1 MDTTNRALILHAAHD
16 LRVGS
21 APPAHPGPGE
31 VAIAMSR
38 GGICGSDLHYYH
50 DGGFGL
56 IRVREP
62 IILGHELAGT
72 VTEVGQGV
80 SHVKAGDRV
89 AINPSLPCGLCR
101 FCTSG
106 RPIHCTSMQF
116 FGSAMRYPHV
126 QGGFRQH
133 LVCSEAQ
140 AIPTGN
146 ETPPEIAAFAE
157 PLAVCLH
164 AIRQAGSVAG
174 AKVLITGSG
183 PIGALT
189 LLAARHAGAR
199 DIAVTDIA
207 VKPLEMALRLG
218 ADATINVKDAP
229 DALEDLARDKG
240 QCDIAFECSGTA
252 SGLAQAISCVQPR
265 GTIVQIGLA
274 SDLSIPIAQLAAK
287 EITLLGSFRFDT
299 EFAWAVELLRQ
310 RLINVIPL
318 LTATIPFDNPRAAFE
333 LASDRSQAMKVQ
345 LAFD

>member
-1 MDTTNRALILHAAHD
+1 MTNRALILHAAHD
-16 LRVGS
+16 LRIGS
-21 APPAHPGPGE
+21 APMAHPGPGE
-31 VAIAMSR
+31 VAVAMSR

-50 DGGFGL
+50 DGGFGT

-72 VTEVGQGV
+72 VTEIGHGV
-80 SHVKAGDRV
+80 ERVRPGDRV
-89 AINPSLPCGLCR
+89 AVNPSLPCGLCR

-106 RPIHCTSMQF
+106 QTIQCSSMQF

-140 AIPTGN
+140 AVPSGN
-146 ETPPEIAAFAE
+146 DTPPEIAAFAE

-164 AIRQAGSVAG
+164 AIRRAGTIAG
-174 AKVLITGSG
+174 TKVLITGSG

-199 DIAVTDIA
+199 DITVTDIA
-207 VKPLEMALRLG
+207 SKPLEMAIRLG
-218 ADATINVKDAP
+218 ADATINVKDGP
-229 DALEDLARDKG
+229 EGLDEIARDKG

-252 SGLAQAISCVQPR
+252 SGLAQAISCVRPG
-265 GTIVQIGLA
+265 GTLVQIGLA

-287 EITLLGSFRFDT
+287 EIAILGSFRFDQ
-299 EFAWAVELLRQ
+299 EFAWAVDLLRL
-310 RLINVIPL
+310 RIIDVIPL